1 MSMLRR
7 RLLIMM
13 ATSNGI
19 PNSPIRFSNGAVARF
34 SDGKRGYFALDYRF
48 VKDKSGSR
56 MYFKDGKKVCTL
68 RK

>member
-1 MSMLRR
+1 
-7 RLLIMM
+7 MM

-56 MYFKDGKKVCTL
+56 MYFKDGRRFSVIKKN
-68 RK
+68 

>member
-1 MSMLRR
+1 MLRR

-56 MYFKDGKKVCTL
+56 MYFKDGNKVCTL